1 MCVCGCVC
9 ERERGREGEKMCV
22 SFFWLLEPSGKFFKT
37 SHVFVVVPYH
47 KFSLASVLWA
57 YVMSG

>member
-1 MCVCGCVC
+1 MCEGAFVI
-9 ERERGREGEKMCV
+9 EREGGRENVCK
-22 SFFWLLEPSGKFFKT
+22 FFWLLEPSGKFFKT

>member
-1 MCVCGCVC
+1 MGVCVC
-9 ERERGREGEKMCV
+9 EREREREGGRENVCK
-22 SFFWLLEPSGKFFKT
+22 FFWLLEPSGKFFKT

>member
-1 MCVCGCVC
+1 MC
-9 ERERGREGEKMCV
+9 K
-22 SFFWLLEPSGKFFKT
+22 FFWLLEPSGKFFKT